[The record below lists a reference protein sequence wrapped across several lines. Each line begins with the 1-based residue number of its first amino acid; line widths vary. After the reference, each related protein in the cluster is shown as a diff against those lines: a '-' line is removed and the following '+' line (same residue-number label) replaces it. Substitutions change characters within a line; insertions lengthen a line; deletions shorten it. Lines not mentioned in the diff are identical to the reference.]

1 MRQTDKQIDS
11 DDPKIPSLPDD
22 FRKKAVIV
30 FGGKERE
37 TVKQHTAGGTRSV
50 IKVLFILFQKIL
62 LLIIHCLAAQQQ

>member
-30 FGGKERE
+30 FGGKNIDGVVAVAAAFCR
-37 TVKQHTAGGTRSV
+37 GP
-50 IKVLFILFQKIL
+50 L
-62 LLIIHCLAAQQQ
+62 LSRKTSKFRL